1 MPADQSKFT
10 ESSSKRL
17 RVEGVEILL
26 DNLSILSQCEP
37 YASRYFL
44 TKTFQVRSA
53 SNNWREEVWSI
64 AELQA

>member
-53 SNNWREEVWSI
+53 SNN
-64 AELQA
+64 